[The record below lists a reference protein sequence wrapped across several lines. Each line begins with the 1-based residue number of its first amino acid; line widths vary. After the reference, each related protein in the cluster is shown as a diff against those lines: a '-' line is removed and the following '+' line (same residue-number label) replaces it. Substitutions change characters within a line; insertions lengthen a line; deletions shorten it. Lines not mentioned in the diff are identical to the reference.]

1 MTMILNKQTYRNER
15 GTASIVVEQYKDKGA
30 GALWRIIYKYD
41 GAALSMTY
49 KDGLLHK
56 PRRATIDRAR
66 ADI

>member
-1 MTMILNKQTYRNER
+1 MDCCGSSGRTRFAKT
-15 GTASIVVEQYKDKGA
+15 KGA

-49 KDGLLHK
+49 KSGLLHK